1 MTMTMT
7 ATTSTEDGRLDNNLM
22 IIQRSNIQGRLSE
35 KGVGFLVMDYLLV
48 ELVLKVKYRR
58 ILCQNSK
65 NVLE

>member
-1 MTMTMT
+1 
-7 ATTSTEDGRLDNNLM
+7 M